1 MTETRSEVHT
11 TSRRPGLAPLAV
23 AGLCF
28 LAVSCADDDMAGL
41 AGVGTWQQPDTYW
54 HTRTRSAAEQ
64 QTMLRSH
71 GVGFSFDAINGE
83 RCDVGSVKCQ
93 VLNLDALDAAGA
105 YLIDNTQHSESETS
119 TSRSFA
125 EYLRNV
131 NTATG
136 VSGGVLI
143 YKGSYMKTASI
154 FERSL
159 DTTMCFTSVISERV
173 AEKYI
178 DTNMIDVLF
187 EDNPRQYLSDNFLYA
202 IDKLRRGGI
211 EDVAVVDS
219 FIDIFGTHV
228 ITGSTVGGRL
238 QLDVLTSRKGV
249 NTFIQEKQVEESS
262 LDLFFKKTVSTMTE
276 EELKAATA
284 LLDNAEMHLTVVGG
298 DLSHMNTLVANPS
311 FGNIDATPEALS
323 RWQESVS
330 LDAAQPWNS
339 RCEMP
344 DMEVTPIW
352 ELIPDAE
359 LAALVRTRIEATAP
373 TMQELYG
380 NRNFLNVEIPVGFG
394 AVSTTFGGRLM
405 TVADPWVVDVIAAN
419 RHVATV
425 CKEWVPEIDPRGS
438 VRVVYPIYE
447 NRIQT
452 DAGLCVHNGVA
463 YRVKWLYNRFSV
475 EPADTVATDKVY
487 LTFGYLDPAPTGGV
501 SYQSGLLRL
510 GYEWPGSIATD
521 GSLANR
527 GEVRTTR
534 KFLGHFYLDS
544 EKNYANLPNWTYQT
558 VAPDN
563 RHYEEEYAAQFAAG
577 LPYTLSGVGLAGR
590 SGAANLV
597 NRMVRDDDYVY
608 YINTTEVSK

>member
-1 MTETRSEVHT
+1 MTNTEIIRE
-11 TSRRPGLAPLAV
+11 
-23 AGLCF
+23 
-28 LAVSCADDDMAGL
+28 AVSHAF
-41 AGVGTWQQPDTYW
+41 T
-54 HTRTRSAAEQ
+54 AEQ
-64 QTMLRSH
+64 
-71 GVGFSFDAINGE
+71 I
-83 RCDVGSVKCQ
+83 
-93 VLNLDALDAAGA
+93 
-105 YLIDNTQHSESETS
+105 HS
-119 TSRSFA
+119 
-125 EYLRNV
+125 L
-131 NTATG
+131 
-136 VSGGVLI
+136 
-143 YKGSYMKTASI
+143 
-154 FERSL
+154 
-159 DTTMCFTSVISERV
+159 
-173 AEKYI
+173 
-178 DTNMIDVLF
+178 
-187 EDNPRQYLSDNFLYA
+187 
-202 IDKLRRGGI
+202 
-211 EDVAVVDS
+211 
-219 FIDIFGTHV
+219 
-228 ITGSTVGGRL
+228 
-238 QLDVLTSRKGV
+238 
-249 NTFIQEKQVEESS
+249 
-262 LDLFFKKTVSTMTE
+262 
-276 EELKAATA
+276 ATA
-284 LLDNAEMHLTVVGG
+284 YFAADTIAARAACIKVTDKDGNELD
-298 DLSHMNTLVANPS
+298 P
-311 FGNIDATPEALS
+311 
-323 RWQESVS
+323 
-330 LDAAQPWNS
+330 
-339 RCEMP
+339 
-344 DMEVTPIW
+344 
-352 ELIPDAE
+352 IPDAE

-425 CKEWVPEIDPRGS
+425 CKEWVPEIDPQGS

-590 SGAANLV
+590 SGAANLA